1 MNELILSKLDVA
13 QASVDVMHGKMF
25 AFAHMVDPI
34 EPALV
39 AVALT
44 SDQVDADPTLTSN
57 AVHTSAFDGNEAVDM
72 TLPAATVG
80 NYVIY
85 RQSAE
90 ADEAAAIDFIC
101 AGTDTFEANQIV
113 DLGGIATAQS
123 DVSAAADV
131 KLIIT
136 PTTANNGWGLPG
148 SQVHFFCRQAGKW
161 LVKVSSPKEGTGAA
175 CALAFA

>member
-13 QASVDVMHGKMF
+13 EASVDVMHGKMF
-25 AFAHMVDPI
+25 AFTHMVDPI
-34 EPALV
+34 EPALT
-39 AVALT
+39 AVTLT
-44 SDQVDADPTLTSN
+44 SDQVDADPTLTNN
-57 AVHTSAFDGNEAVDM
+57 AIHTSAFDGNEAVDM

-80 NYVIY
+80 SYVIY

-90 ADEAAAIDFIC
+90 ADEANAIDFIC

-113 DLGGIATAQS
+113 EIGNIAAQS
-123 DVSAAADV
+123 DVSAGDDV

-136 PTTANNGWGLPG
+136 PTTANNAWGLAG

-161 LVKVSSPKEGTGAA
+161 LVKVSCPKEGTGAA
-175 CALAFA
+175 CALEFA